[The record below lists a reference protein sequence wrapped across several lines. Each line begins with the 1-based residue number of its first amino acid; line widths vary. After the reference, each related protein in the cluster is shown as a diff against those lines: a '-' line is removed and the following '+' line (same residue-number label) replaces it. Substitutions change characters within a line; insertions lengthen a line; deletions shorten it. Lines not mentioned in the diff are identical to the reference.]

1 MKNEQ
6 FRDLLKL
13 IANPSQ
19 INIGK
24 IMRKC
29 SPLHY
34 SEPVDMSC
42 MKYECIIDT
51 NNGKLNSDK
60 NNIKINISID
70 NSKNG
75 REEYQYQK
83 GINIDILLPLQNILN
98 IIPLDTRGLCNV
110 DEVDNYVAITG
121 LKGYH
126 YINIGHSSD
135 TIDYETDIATLIVD
149 ITLEAYSDHAVYWT
163 VHSSKND
170 HSILLKWEDY
180 NEYISFYSHII
191 KVIANNLGD
200 TLLAKYN
207 LYLLGE

>member
-6 FRDLLKL
+6 FRDFLTL
-13 IANPSQ
+13 IKNPSQ
-19 INIGK
+19 IDTRK

-29 SPLHY
+29 SPFHY

-60 NNIKINISID
+60 NNIKINIGID
-70 NSKNG
+70 NSKSN
-75 REEYQYQK
+75 REAYKYQK
-83 GINIDILLPLQNILN
+83 GIALDIILPLQNILN
-98 IIPLDTRGLCNV
+98 IIPLDTRELCNA
-110 DEVDNYVAITG
+110 DEVDNYVTITD

-126 YINIGHSSD
+126 YINITHISD
-135 TIDYETDIATLIVD
+135 TIDYKTDIATLIVD

-191 KVIANNLGD
+191 KVIANNLGHM
-200 TLLAKYN
+200 LLAKYD
-207 LYLLGE
+207 LLGE